1 MTARAVQWLKE
12 ADLVACED
20 TRVSGRLLKHF
31 GIDRPMLAYHDHNAG
46 KMRPLILERLK
57 AGERVALVSDAGTPL
72 INDPGYK
79 LTSAAIAA
87 GIDVT
92 VLPGASAVLSALL
105 LSGLP
110 SDRFLYAG
118 FLAPKSAARR
128 RELAELAGIGATLVF
143 FETAP
148 RLAAALG
155 DMAAILG
162 DRKAA
167 IVREITKLFEQAR
180 RGRLADLAREIEAS
194 GPLKGRSDR
203 GRPARRRRAPT
214 STSTPHC
221 RALKQG
227 TSGTRSASRY
237 LTGFPRRAVYERVS
251 RSAQARP

>member
-1 MTARAVQWLKE
+1 
-12 ADLVACED
+12 
-20 TRVSGRLLKHF
+20 
-31 GIDRPMLAYHDHNAG
+31 MLAYHDHNAG

-167 IVREITKLFEQAR
+167 ILREITKLFEQAR
-180 RGRLADLAREIEAS
+180 RGRLADLAREFEAS
-194 GPLKGRSDR
+194 GPPTGEIVIVV
-203 GRPARRRRAPT
+203 GPPEAAP
-214 STSTPHC
+214 SADIDIDALIR

-227 TSGTRSASRY
+227 SLRDAVSEVAT
-237 LTGFPRRAVYERVS
+237 LTGLPRRAVYERALS
-251 RSAQARP
+251 IGREARP